1 MGKQSKLEQR
11 PMLYI
16 AQPDFAPSKAS
27 MQTTYHGKKT
37 AKEQEKG
44 KTAPEPEGKQSR
56 EQVEEKPARKKQRVE
71 HQQPEAEQKTKK
83 QSQAGSAR
91 DRRQRFRDMT
101 LEEKVTYFVNLPS
114 QIPKMKCEVDTEEE
128 KLRGYINDYQDGI
141 VYMKTFQRPFRK
153 EINFE
158 EIKEINLI
166 GF

>member
-44 KTAPEPEGKQSR
+44 KSAPEPEGKQSR
-56 EQVEEKPARKKQRVE
+56 ELEDNPARKKQRVE
-71 HQQPEAEQKTKK
+71 HHQPEAEQETKS
-83 QSQAGSAR
+83 QSRAGSAR

-114 QIPKMKCEVDTEEE
+114 QIPKMKCEVETEEG
-128 KLRGYINDYQDGI
+128 KLRGYINDYQGGI
-141 VYMKTFQRPFRK
+141 VHMKTFQRPFQK
-153 EINFE
+153 EIKFA
-158 EIKEINLI
+158 EIIDINLI

>member
-44 KTAPEPEGKQSR
+44 KASPEPEGKQSR

-71 HQQPEAEQKTKK
+71 HHQPEAEQETKS

-101 LEEKVTYFVNLPS
+101 LEEKVAYFVNLPS
-114 QIPKMKCEVDTEEE
+114 QIPKMKCEVETAEG

-141 VYMKTFQRPFRK
+141 VHMKTFQRPFRK
-153 EINFE
+153 EIKFE
-158 EIKEINLI
+158 EIIDINLI